1 MPTLLSTALG
11 AAPVFGGALLTAA
24 AGQLR
29 GPDMRSLIKQDLDL
43 LDRIPA
49 EDTQRRAELK
59 RVIGERIDDLVA
71 ASDQTRALR
80 AAAFSYQGN
89 WRDLVLFVSS
99 VLFAYVWWHVNH
111 DRGNWLPMFIV
122 LIIACVLSAIYA
134 VRGTLRAAVHIR
146 LRRR

>member
-43 LDRIPA
+43 LDRIPR
-49 EDTQRRAELK
+49 EDTARRAEVQ

-134 VRGTLRAAVHIR
+134 VRGTLRAVVQIR